1 MATYNVSAT
10 DTLSISSKVLL
21 KLRRRSG
28 PGKKGIRFELI
39 EGDDLTHATGLW
51 ATKRQ
56 VIDKDNDRYQKRVVE
71 QGSGKVLRDVDE
83 PLSAH
88 RGYGSA
94 PNKSRRK

>member
-1 MATYNVSAT
+1 MATHNVSAT
-10 DTLSISSKVLL
+10 DTLSISSKVLV

-28 PGKKGIRFELI
+28 PGKKGMRFELI

-56 VIDKDNDRYQKRVVE
+56 VVDKDNNRYQKRVVE
-71 QGSGKVLRDVDE
+71 QGSGRVLRDVDE

-88 RGYGSA
+88 RSGSA
-94 PNKSRRK
+94 RDKSRRK